1 MNHIGSYTLL
11 STPGRDFHC
20 EVNQTAAHSNDLKE
34 QAMHSIS
41 APQRSSGSTAILGLF
56 GLCLALIA
64 AFGPAVQ
71 QPALY
76 HAFADQRALLGIP
89 HALDVLSNLPF
100 LLLGLFGMSRLRH
113 VADVR
118 WKGLYLL
125 LCLGLLLTFL
135 GSSAYHL
142 APADA
147 GLLYDRLGML
157 VLFAAIL
164 GLAAADRL
172 GFSAARMTVLGVALG
187 GSAALLAWRADDNLL
202 PWIVLQAGGMLL
214 LVMLACSRPRRD
226 AHALRLGLCVAWY
239 ALAKLCELNDGDL
252 FHLSGERLSGHS
264 IKHLLS
270 GLAVLPLL
278 LPLLAS
284 RAAR

>member
-1 MNHIGSYTLL
+1 
-11 STPGRDFHC
+11 
-20 EVNQTAAHSNDLKE
+20 
-34 QAMHSIS
+34 MHSIS

-125 LCLGLLLTFL
+125 LCLGLLLTLL

-164 GLAAADRL
+164 GLASADRL

-214 LVMLACSRPRRD
+214 LVMLACCRPRRD

-252 FHLSGERLSGHS
+252 FHLSGEWLSGHS

>member
-1 MNHIGSYTLL
+1 
-11 STPGRDFHC
+11 
-20 EVNQTAAHSNDLKE
+20 
-34 QAMHSIS
+34 MHSTS
-41 APQRSSGSTAILGLF
+41 ALPRSNGSTSILGLF
-56 GLCLALIA
+56 GLCLVLIA
-64 AFGPAVQ
+64 AFGPTVQ

-100 LLLGLFGMSRLRH
+100 LLLGLFGMSRLRQI
-113 VADVR
+113 VDAR
-118 WKGLYLL
+118 WQGLYLL

-172 GFSAARMTVLGVALG
+172 GFTAARMTALGVALG
-187 GSAALLAWRADDNLL
+187 GSAALWAWYTSGNLL

-214 LVMLACSRPRRD
+214 LVMLACCRPRRD
-226 AHALRLGLCVAWY
+226 AHALRLGLCVVWY
-239 ALAKLCELNDGDL
+239 ALAKLCELNDSGL
-252 FHLSGERLSGHS
+252 FHLSGEWLSGHS
-264 IKHLLS
+264 LKHLLS

-278 LPLLAS
+278 LPLFAN
-284 RAAR
+284 RTKH

>member
-1 MNHIGSYTLL
+1 MHDTSAL
-11 STPGRDFHC
+11 P
-20 EVNQTAAHSNDLKE
+20 HSN
-34 QAMHSIS
+34 
-41 APQRSSGSTAILGLF
+41 GSTAILDLF

-71 QPALY
+71 QPSLY

-100 LLLGLFGMSRLRH
+100 LLLGLFGMSRLH
-113 VADVR
+113 AADAR

-142 APADA
+142 APGDT

-164 GLAAADRL
+164 GLSAADRL
-172 GFSAARMTVLGVALG
+172 GFGAARMTVLGVAVG
-187 GSAALLAWRADDNLL
+187 GAAALWAWHSTDNLL

-214 LVMLACSRPRRD
+214 LALLACCRPLRG
-226 AHALRLGLCVAWY
+226 AHGFKLGLCVAWY
-239 ALAKLCELNDGDL
+239 ALAKLCELNDGGL
-252 FHLSGERLSGHS
+252 FQLSGEWLSGHS

>member
-1 MNHIGSYTLL
+1 MHGTSALV
-11 STPGRDFHC
+11 P
-20 EVNQTAAHSNDLKE
+20 SN
-34 QAMHSIS
+34 
-41 APQRSSGSTAILGLF
+41 GSTSLLGLF

-100 LLLGLFGMSRLRH
+100 LLLGLFGISRLRL
-113 VADVR
+113 VAEAR

-125 LCLGLLLTFL
+125 LCLGLQLTFL

-142 APADA
+142 APADT

-157 VLFAAIL
+157 VLFTAIL

-172 GFSAARMTVLGVALG
+172 GFGAARMTVLGVALG
-187 GSAALLAWRADDNLL
+187 GGAALWTWRAGDNLL

-214 LVMLACSRPRRD
+214 LAMLACCRSRRD
-226 AHALRLGLCVAWY
+226 AHGLRLGLCVAWY
-239 ALAKLCELNDGDL
+239 ALAKLCELNDGGL
-252 FHLSGERLSGHS
+252 FQLSREWLSGHS

-278 LPLLAS
+278 PPLFAS
-284 RAAR
+284 RMAR